1 MDRLKALACAALL
14 ASSLPASATLLTE
27 WGTIALAGSAACSA
41 PCDPLAFALGLTF
54 GDVQGGDSVLV
65 AESASN
71 PADPNGHAHA
81 RAEAAGGLAIPLLKA
96 EAFGNLA
103 GGTIAL
109 ALGAQGYT
117 YAGASGAVAVDVH
130 LDGSVITD
138 GSGSGSGAT
147 GLSVFAALF
156 RVTAGFLLSDAS
168 MPQSP
173 LVTLLTL
180 LTVPAISSTSIEVST
195 DTPIVSAD
203 RTLTIDNLADGDQ
216 FYLVAALAASAAG
229 PNSAAS
235 AFHTLTLQFNTG
247 GAHLVAAPVPLPASV
262 GLFGCAAAGLVIV
275 RRRARS

>member
-1 MDRLKALACAALL
+1 MDRLKLLACAALL
-14 ASSLPASATLLTE
+14 TSSLPVSATQLTE
-27 WGTIALAGSAACSA
+27 WGTIALTGSAACSA

-138 GSGSGSGAT
+138 GSDSGAT

-168 MPQSP
+168 VPQSP

-247 GAHLVAAPVPLPASV
+247 GDHLVAAPVPLPASV